1 MSKLVK
7 TDLDFESIARI
18 KNLPDAIDPQ
28 DPITKAQMDSA
39 VEGLA
44 WKDSARGATTSNIN
58 LAAPGAAVDG
68 VTMATSDRVLVMGQ
82 TSLPENGIYIWNGAA
97 VPMTRSTDAS
107 TFLELEQAIVTV
119 EEGTS
124 AGTSWRQT
132 QVNGTIGAN
141 DVLWTSFGASVP
153 VATDTITGTIKK
165 ANQGQVD
172 AGIVDDAAVTPATL
186 AAWSGKLKRYSATFG
201 DGAATQYVLTHN
213 LGTQDVSVT
222 VKQAA
227 GAYSEIICEVEAT
240 SINSVTLKFASAP
253 ALNSLR
259 ATILG

>member
-7 TDLDFESIARI
+7 TDLDFESTARI
-18 KNLPDAIDPQ
+18 KNLPNAIDAQ
-28 DPITKAQMDSA
+28 DPVTKAQMDSA
-39 VEGLA
+39 IEGLA
-44 WKDSARGATTSNIN
+44 WKDSARVATTANTN
-58 LAAPGAAVDG
+58 LAAPGATLDG
-68 VTMATSDRVLVMGQ
+68 ITMVVSDRVLVMGQ
-82 TSLPENGIYIWNGAA
+82 STLADNGIYIWNGAA
-97 VPMTRSTDAS
+97 VAMTRSIDAS
-107 TFLELEQAIVTV
+107 TFPELEQAIVTV

-132 QVNGTIGAN
+132 QVNGTIGVN

-153 VATDTITGTIKK
+153 VATDTVTGTIKK

-172 AGIVDDAAVTPATL
+172 AGLVDDAAVTPATL

-201 DGAATQYVLTHN
+201 DGAATQYTLTHN
-213 LGTQDVSVT
+213 LGTLDVSVT
-222 VKQAA
+222 VKQTS
-227 GAYSEIICEVEAT
+227 GTYSEIICEVEAT
-240 SINSVTLKFASAP
+240 SVNSTTLKFASAP